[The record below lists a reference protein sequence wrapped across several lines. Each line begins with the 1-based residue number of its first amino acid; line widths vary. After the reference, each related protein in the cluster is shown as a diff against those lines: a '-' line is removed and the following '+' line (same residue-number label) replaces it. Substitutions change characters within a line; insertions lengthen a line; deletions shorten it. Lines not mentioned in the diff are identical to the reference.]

1 MRDCRARRLLSQKS
15 QNKKLKRHRCQC
27 AQDKGRPQGK
37 PFSLHGLSESIAALS
52 PSQATAFNRWSL
64 LRGRALSRRFP
75 AGVATARESGC
86 DCFRDVSIS
95 WYSTGVN
102 AIQTEAL
109 TKRFGRVNALNG
121 LGFCVPQ
128 GAVHALVGP
137 NGAGKTTLIK
147 ILMNI
152 FRASSGTASVL
163 GVDSRKVSGKAFASI
178 GYVSENQ
185 QLPGWMRVGSFL
197 AYLRPFYPTWDNQ
210 LETQLVQSLDLPLDR
225 KLKQLSR
232 GMRMKAALASALA
245 FRPKLIVLDEP
256 FSGLDPMVR
265 DELGK
270 ALFERAGDSTVF
282 LSSHDLA
289 EIEGF
294 ATHVAFLDGG
304 RLQLSEEMSS
314 LSARFR
320 DVELTFD
327 VPVTVPPN
335 LPASWHQVSAS
346 GSVVRFVDSA
356 FNAESIQGEI
366 AQQFGPVKNS
376 MFSQMSLRSIF
387 LALAKGNRRPL

>member
-1 MRDCRARRLLSQKS
+1 MVPLPTSIGHSRIASARSYDC
-15 QNKKLKRHRCQC
+15 
-27 AQDKGRPQGK
+27 
-37 PFSLHGLSESIAALS
+37 
-52 PSQATAFNRWSL
+52 
-64 LRGRALSRRFP
+64 
-75 AGVATARESGC
+75 V
-86 DCFRDVSIS
+86 RDVSIG
-95 WYSTGVN
+95 WYSTSVN

-109 TKRFGRVNALNG
+109 TKRFGRVRALEG
-121 LGFCVPQ
+121 LSVSVPQ

-152 FRASSGTASVL
+152 FRASSGTATVL
-163 GVDSRKVSGKAFASI
+163 GTDSRKVSGKAFASI

-185 QLPGWMRVGSFL
+185 QLPNWMRVGTFL
-197 AYLRPFYPTWDNQ
+197 RYLRPFYPTWDTQ
-210 LETQLVQSLDLPLDR
+210 LETQLVQMFDLPLDR

-270 ALFERAGDSTVF
+270 ALLDRAADSAIF

-294 ATHVAFLDGG
+294 ATHVAFLEAG
-304 RLQLSEEMSS
+304 RLRLSEDMAS
-314 LSARFR
+314 LTARFR
-320 DVELTFD
+320 EVELTLD
-327 VPVTVPPN
+327 APASVPTD
-335 LPASWHQVSAS
+335 LPATWLQVSAS
-346 GSVVRFVDSA
+346 DSVIRFVDSA
-356 FNAESIQGEI
+356 FHPEGTPAAI
-366 AQQFGPVKNS
+366 ARSFGSVPHTR
-376 MFSQMSLRSIF
+376 FALMSLRTIF
-387 LALAKGNRRPL
+387 LALVKSSRKPS

>member
-1 MRDCRARRLLSQKS
+1 VT
-15 QNKKLKRHRCQC
+15 
-27 AQDKGRPQGK
+27 GG
-37 PFSLHGLSESIAALS
+37 
-52 PSQATAFNRWSL
+52 
-64 LRGRALSRRFP
+64 
-75 AGVATARESGC
+75 
-86 DCFRDVSIS
+86 
-95 WYSTGVN
+95 WYSTCVN

-109 TKRFGRVNALNG
+109 TKRFGRVNALDG
-121 LGFCVPQ
+121 LDFCVPQ

-152 FRASSGTASVL
+152 FRASSGNATVL
-163 GVDSRKVSGKAFASI
+163 GVNSRKVSGKVFASI

-210 LETQLVQSLDLPLDR
+210 FESQLVQSLDLPLDR

-270 ALFERAGDSTVF
+270 ALLERAAGSTVF

-294 ATHVAFLDGG
+294 ATHIAYLDCG
-304 RLQLSEEMSS
+304 RLLLSEEMSS

-320 DVELTFD
+320 DVELTLD
-327 VPVTVPPN
+327 GSAAVPSNVPTN
-335 LPASWHQVSAS
+335 WHHISAS

-356 FNAESIQGEI
+356 FNQETIQAEISQRI
-366 AQQFGPVKNS
+366 GPVKNVT
-376 MFSQMSLRSIF
+376 FSPMSLRAIF
-387 LALAKGNRRPL
+387 LALAKGSRRAS

>member
-1 MRDCRARRLLSQKS
+1 
-15 QNKKLKRHRCQC
+15 
-27 AQDKGRPQGK
+27 
-37 PFSLHGLSESIAALS
+37 
-52 PSQATAFNRWSL
+52 
-64 LRGRALSRRFP
+64 
-75 AGVATARESGC
+75 
-86 DCFRDVSIS
+86 
-95 WYSTGVN
+95 VN

-109 TKRFGRVNALNG
+109 TKRFGRVNALDR
-121 LGFCVPQ
+121 LDFCVPQ

-152 FRASSGTASVL
+152 FRASSGNASVL
-163 GVDSRKVSGKAFASI
+163 GVNSRKVSGKFFASI

-210 LETQLVQSLDLPLDR
+210 FESQLVQSLDLPLDR

-245 FRPKLIVLDEP
+245 FRPKLIILDEP

-270 ALFERAGDSTVF
+270 ALLERAADSSVF

-294 ATHVAFLDGG
+294 ATHIAYLDCG
-304 RLQLSEEMSS
+304 RLLLSEEMPS

-327 VPVTVPPN
+327 GLAAVPSDVPTN
-335 LPASWHQVSAS
+335 WHHINAS

-356 FNAESIQGEI
+356 FNQETIQTEI
-366 AQQFGPVKNS
+366 SQRYGVVKNVT
-376 MFSQMSLRSIF
+376 FSQMSLRAIF
-387 LALAKGNRRPL
+387 LALAKGSRRAS

>member
-1 MRDCRARRLLSQKS
+1 VT
-15 QNKKLKRHRCQC
+15 
-27 AQDKGRPQGK
+27 GG
-37 PFSLHGLSESIAALS
+37 
-52 PSQATAFNRWSL
+52 
-64 LRGRALSRRFP
+64 
-75 AGVATARESGC
+75 
-86 DCFRDVSIS
+86 
-95 WYSTGVN
+95 WYSTCVN

-109 TKRFGRVNALNG
+109 TKRFGRVNALDG
-121 LGFCVPQ
+121 LDFCVPQ

-152 FRASSGTASVL
+152 FRASSGNATVL
-163 GVDSRKVSGKAFASI
+163 GVNSRKVSGKVFTSI

-210 LETQLVQSLDLPLDR
+210 FESQLVHSLDLPLDR

-270 ALFERAGDSTVF
+270 ALLERAADSTVF

-294 ATHVAFLDGG
+294 ATHIAYLDCG
-304 RLQLSEEMSS
+304 RLLLSEEMSS

-320 DVELTFD
+320 DVELTLD
-327 VPVTVPPN
+327 GPAAVPSNVPTN
-335 LPASWHQVSAS
+335 WHHIGAS

-356 FNAESIQGEI
+356 FNQETIQAEVSQR
-366 AQQFGPVKNS
+366 FGPVKNVT
-376 MFSQMSLRSIF
+376 FSQMSLRAIF
-387 LALAKGNRRPL
+387 LALAKGSRRAS

>member
-1 MRDCRARRLLSQKS
+1 M
-15 QNKKLKRHRCQC
+15 N
-27 AQDKGRPQGK
+27 PI
-37 PFSLHGLSESIAALS
+37 ET
-52 PSQATAFNRWSL
+52 AT
-64 LRGRALSRRFP
+64 
-75 AGVATARESGC
+75 
-86 DCFRDVSIS
+86 
-95 WYSTGVN
+95 
-102 AIQTEAL
+102 L
-109 TKRFGRVNALNG
+109 TKRFGRVHALDG
-121 LGFCVPQ
+121 LSFSVPQ

-152 FRASSGTASVL
+152 FRASGGSASVL
-163 GVDSRKVSGKAFASI
+163 GLDSRKISGRAFRSI

-185 QLPGWMRVGSFL
+185 QMPDWMRVDAFL
-197 AYLRPFYPTWDNQ
+197 KYLRPFYPTWDTQ
-210 LETQLVQSLDLPLDR
+210 LETQLVQMFDLPLGR

-270 ALFERAGDSTVF
+270 ALVDRTDDATIF

-294 ATHVAFLDGG
+294 ATRVAFLDSG
-304 RLQLSEEMSS
+304 RLRLCEDMAS

-320 DVELTFD
+320 EAEITLNT
-327 VPVTVPPN
+327 PATVPAN
-335 LPASWHQVSAS
+335 LPPEWLQVSAKDF
-346 GSVVRFVDSA
+346 VVHFVDSGFHTEGTPA
-356 FNAESIQGEI
+356 EI
-366 AQQFGPVKNS
+366 ARHFDSVRS
-376 MFSQMSLRSIF
+376 VTFSPMTLRTIF
-387 LALAKGNRRPL
+387 LSLAKSGRKLS

>member
-1 MRDCRARRLLSQKS
+1 
-15 QNKKLKRHRCQC
+15 
-27 AQDKGRPQGK
+27 
-37 PFSLHGLSESIAALS
+37 
-52 PSQATAFNRWSL
+52 
-64 LRGRALSRRFP
+64 
-75 AGVATARESGC
+75 
-86 DCFRDVSIS
+86 
-95 WYSTGVN
+95 VN
-102 AIQTEAL
+102 AIETNTL
-109 TKRFGRVNALNG
+109 TKRFGRTHALDG
-121 LGFCVPQ
+121 LSFSVPH

-152 FRASSGTASVL
+152 FRAFGGSASVL
-163 GVDSRKVSGKAFASI
+163 GLDSRKISGKAFTSI

-185 QLPGWMRVGSFL
+185 QMPDWMSADAFL
-197 AYLRPFYPTWDNQ
+197 KYLRPFYPTWDTQ
-210 LETQLVQSLDLPLDR
+210 LEAQLVQMFDLPVNR

-270 ALFERAGDSTVF
+270 ALLERTADATIF

-294 ATHVAFLDGG
+294 ATHVAFLDFG
-304 RLQLSEEMSS
+304 RLRLSEDMAS

-320 DVELTFD
+320 EAEITLNTPAAVPAEL
-327 VPVTVPPN
+327 PSAWLQVT
-335 LPASWHQVSAS
+335 ASD
-346 GSVVRFVDSA
+346 SVVRFVDSRFHPEDTPA
-356 FNAESIQGEI
+356 EI
-366 AQQFGPVKNS
+366 AWRFDSVCNITFAP
-376 MFSQMSLRSIF
+376 MTLRTIF
-387 LALAKGNRRPL
+387 LALAKTGGKLS

>member
-1 MRDCRARRLLSQKS
+1 VL
-15 QNKKLKRHRCQC
+15 
-27 AQDKGRPQGK
+27 PI
-37 PFSLHGLSESIAALS
+37 E
-52 PSQATAFNRWSL
+52 
-64 LRGRALSRRFP
+64 
-75 AGVATARESGC
+75 
-86 DCFRDVSIS
+86 
-95 WYSTGVN
+95 
-102 AIQTEAL
+102 TEQL
-109 TKRFGRVNALNG
+109 TKRFGRVHALEG
-121 LGFCVPQ
+121 LSFSVPQ
-128 GAVHALVGP
+128 GAVYALVGP

-152 FRASSGTASVL
+152 FRASSGNASIL
-163 GVDSRKVSGKAFASI
+163 GVNSKKICGKAFASI

-197 AYLRPFYPTWDNQ
+197 AFLRPFYPTWDNQ
-210 LETQLVQSLDLPLDR
+210 LETQLVQSLDLPIDR

-270 ALFERAGDSTVF
+270 ALFERAGASTVF

-294 ATHVAFLDGG
+294 ATHVAYLDCG
-304 RLQLSEEMSS
+304 RLQLTEEMSS

-327 VPVTVPPN
+327 VPAAVPPN
-335 LPASWHQVSAS
+335 LPKNWQQISVS

-356 FNAESIQGEI
+356 FNAETIHMEI
-366 AQQFGPVKNS
+366 AQRFGPAKNS
-376 MFSQMSLRSIF
+376 VFSVMSLRAIF
-387 LALAKGNRRPL
+387 LALAKGNRRPS